1 MSKIMPIRVRN
12 GKPARDPGGK
22 NLPLPPRRRVSL
34 SGRPARL
41 RRAARYR
48 AAPAGA
54 ARDSNGPTTDK
65 TSDKTSRPGQALII
79 RYTVGTKV
87 YRLHVV

>member
-12 GKPARDPGGK
+12 GKPARDPGAK
-22 NLPLPPRRRVSL
+22 NLPLPRRRV

-54 ARDSNGPTTDK
+54 ARDSNGPTTE
-65 TSDKTSRPGQALII
+65 TSGQDVKRRA
-79 RYTVGTKV
+79 RRAYNTVGTKV
-87 YRLHVV
+87 YTYVV

>member
-12 GKPARDPGGK
+12 GKPARDPGAK
-22 NLPLPPRRRVSL
+22 NLPLPRRRV

-54 ARDSNGPTTDK
+54 ARDSNGPTTE
-65 TSDKTSRPGQALII
+65 TSDKTSKDRQALII
-79 RYTVGTKV
+79 RLELKSTRT
-87 YRLHVV
+87 

>member
-12 GKPARDPGGK
+12 GKPARDPGAK
-22 NLPLPPRRRVSL
+22 NLPLPRRRV

>member
-12 GKPARDPGGK
+12 GKPARDPGAK
-22 NLPLPPRRRVSL
+22 NLPLPRRRVSL
-34 SGRPARL
+34 CGRPARL

-54 ARDSNGPTTDK
+54 ARDSNGPTTE
-65 TSDKTSRPGQALII
+65 TSDKTSKDRQALII
-79 RYTVGTKV
+79 RLELKSTRT
-87 YRLHVV
+87 